1 MSAANEH
8 RYILA
13 LGSNRPL
20 SARLPPPALLRAA
33 VAALA
38 DAGGR
43 VLAVAPIH
51 GSAPIGPSRRR
62 YVNSALLLASPLPPD
77 QLLDHVQAIERRFGR
92 RRARRWGER
101 TLDID
106 IILWSGGR
114 WSSPALQIPHPAYRQ
129 RGFVLEPLAAIAP
142 AWRDPITGLRPAHLR
157 ARLKKSRGRS
167 KAGG

>member
-20 SARLPPPALLRAA
+20 SARLAPPALLRAA

-38 DAGGR
+38 EAGQ

-51 GSAPIGPSRRR
+51 DSAPIGPSRRR

-77 QLLDHVQAIERRFGR
+77 RMLDQVQAIERRFGR

-114 WSSPALQIPHPAYRQ
+114 WSSPALRIPHPAYRQ
-129 RGFVLEPLAAIAP
+129 RPFVLEPLAAIVP
-142 AWRDPITGLRPAHLR
+142 AWRDPITGLRIAHLR
-157 ARLKKSRGRS
+157 ARLKKSRDQS
-167 KAGG
+167 IAGG

>member
-1 MSAANEH
+1 MSASKEH
-8 RYILA
+8 RYVLA
-13 LGSNRPL
+13 LGSNRSL

-33 VAALA
+33 VAALT
-38 DAGGR
+38 DAGGQ
-43 VLAVAPIH
+43 VLAMAPIH
-51 GSAPIGPSRRR
+51 GSAPLGPSRRR

-77 QLLDHVQAIERRFGR
+77 RMLDHVQAIERHFGR

-114 WSSPALQIPHPAYRQ
+114 WSSPVLQIPQPAFRQ
-129 RGFVLEPLAAIAP
+129 RRFVLEPLAVIAP
-142 AWRDPITGLRPAHLR
+142 AWRDPITSLRPVHLLS
-157 ARLKKSRGRS
+157 RLKKSRGQS